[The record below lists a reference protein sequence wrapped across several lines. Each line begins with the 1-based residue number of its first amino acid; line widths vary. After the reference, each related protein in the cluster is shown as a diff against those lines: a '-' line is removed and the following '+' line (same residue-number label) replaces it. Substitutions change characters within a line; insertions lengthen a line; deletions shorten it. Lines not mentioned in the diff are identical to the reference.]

1 MSELKGIISE
11 IDIIYKKKIKSK
23 DLPKIDCSATT
34 NEILRNVWSDKIELY
49 EEFVLLV
56 LNRANKCLGWVKISQ
71 GGISGTVVDSKIIL
85 AIALKAAASGII
97 VAHNHPSGGT
107 IPSQA
112 DKSCT
117 RRLKE
122 CCSLFDITF
131 LDHMILSGDTNDYY
145 SFADNGE
152 L

>member
-1 MSELKGIISE
+1 MSDVKGIISE

-23 DLPKIDCSATT
+23 DLPKIDCSGTT

-71 GGISGTVVDSKIIL
+71 GGISGTVVDCKIIM

-97 VAHNHPSGGT
+97 IAHNHPSGGI
-107 IPSQA
+107 IPSSA
-112 DKSCT
+112 DKSIT
-117 RRLKE
+117 RRVKE
-122 CCSLFDITF
+122 CCSIFDITL
-131 LDHMILSGDTNDYY
+131 LDHVILSGDSNEYY
-145 SFADNGE
+145 SFADNGD